1 MRGKNEK
8 ILPIFCFLFFL
19 CIFLV
24 GCKEP
29 TETGISVTAN
39 PAKTVYYEGE
49 TFDKTGMTVKVNFS
63 DNTSKE
69 ITDYNVD
76 TKIRGE
82 IMRRTRNTFLIFYLI
97 TLLLYTLAIIY
108 IPQVNRFLQL
118 NENEIVDRWVIII
131 CVALLLVY
139 FLTIITRRQIEIFWL
154 ISAMVSL
161 LVYIIFEYFVIASN
175 ISQTAYALTF
185 ILFGMF
191 ILIMILR
198 SILKRLKWIYDPFLI
213 DKPKVI
219 LSAIMTMLMMLVFI
233 PVNQTATMMD
243 RLFAKVENIVFE
255 KNEDA
260 YVSEDIATVGKN
272 IPVRFIW

>member
-1 MRGKNEK
+1 
-8 ILPIFCFLFFL
+8 
-19 CIFLV
+19 
-24 GCKEP
+24 
-29 TETGISVTAN
+29 
-39 PAKTVYYEGE
+39 
-49 TFDKTGMTVKVNFS
+49 
-63 DNTSKE
+63 
-69 ITDYNVD
+69 
-76 TKIRGE
+76 
-82 IMRRTRNTFLIFYLI
+82 MRRTRNTFLIFYLI